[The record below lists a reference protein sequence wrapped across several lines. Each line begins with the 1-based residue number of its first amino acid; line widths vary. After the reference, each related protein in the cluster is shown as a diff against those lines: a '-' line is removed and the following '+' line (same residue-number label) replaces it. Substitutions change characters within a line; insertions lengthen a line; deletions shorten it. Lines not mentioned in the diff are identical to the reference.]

1 MKRLLLGSAALA
13 VAASLTVGLSSGLAA
28 TRSAGRATVAVG
40 STSLGRILVNSRGR
54 TLYLFEKD
62 KRGKSGCVGKCAAF
76 WPPLLTSGKPLAAA
90 GAKASLLGTTK
101 RSDGKTQVTYAGHPL
116 YAYVGDSRAGQANG
130 EGSKAFGAEWYVVNA
145 KGKKV
150 DKD

>member
-1 MKRLLLGSAALA
+1 M
-13 VAASLTVGLSSGLAA
+13 
-28 TRSAGRATVAVG
+28 
-40 STSLGRILVNSRGR
+40 
-54 TLYLFEKD
+54 
-62 KRGKSGCVGKCAAF
+62 
-76 WPPLLTSGKPLAAA
+76 
-90 GAKASLLGTTK
+90 
-101 RSDGKTQVTYAGHPL
+101 TYAGHPL